1 MFQVSPICFK
11 HLLKNNWEALV
22 YVKQSK
28 FTGMALAYVFL
39 VHIFYSGHSWI
50 FPAGMGDCLF

>member
-1 MFQVSPICFK
+1 MFQVSRICFK

-28 FTGMALAYVFL
+28 FAGMMFAHMFL
-39 VHIFYSGHSWI
+39 VHIFYSGRSWI
-50 FPAGMGDCLF
+50 FPAGKEDCLF